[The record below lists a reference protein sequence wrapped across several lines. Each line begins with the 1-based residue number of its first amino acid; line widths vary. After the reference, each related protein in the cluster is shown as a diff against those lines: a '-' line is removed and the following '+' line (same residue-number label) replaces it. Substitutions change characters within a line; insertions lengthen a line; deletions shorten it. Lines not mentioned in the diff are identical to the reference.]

1 MGGLS
6 RQVEHPLQCNHPS
19 PPQGWHRSPPA
30 WGTHGSA
37 FPAYSC
43 PQDPRTNGVGTGP
56 ACWERAELGLWVAD
70 TLEDRLRE
78 GGPAGGG
85 EGPERAQWMA
95 KQDSSYKDGWCTRA
109 GREVR

>member
-1 MGGLS
+1 MQSSKPASGMAQVSSHLGNS
-6 RQVEHPLQCNHPS
+6 RFSFS
-19 PPQGWHRSPPA
+19 PV
-30 WGTHGSA
+30 
-37 FPAYSC
+37 YSC

-56 ACWERAELGLWVAD
+56 AFWERAELGLWVAV

-95 KQDSSYKDGWCTRA
+95 K
-109 GREVR
+109 